1 MRIERPHLDWGRHGL
16 PSQPLLPAVDHL
28 VLVFPIAVFAFVWP
42 VDCVVGYG
50 TSLVV
55 PAAWQGT
62 PR

>member
-1 MRIERPHLDWGRHGL
+1 MRIERPHLDLARHEL
-16 PSQPLLPAVDHL
+16 PSQPLLPAVGHL
-28 VLVFPIAVFAFVWP
+28 GMAFPIAVFALVWP
-42 VDCVVGYG
+42 VDFVVGHG